1 MNSDTEETTK
11 VSEIEVNALKETRL
25 AAQEKFVLEK
35 KRHRVAEK
43 CMVPFE
49 NLNEDATAKQV
60 FAHVTSI
67 FAGKSMCDRFWN
79 GELITVV
86 KCIALHLP
94 NRGKHMACSSS
105 VATRI
110 FAVTLKSI
118 LTPII
123 CASWMW
129 SQGIASKDFSVTFRL
144 EVKLLLSLFDG
155 GNALCVHEP
164 SGRTLEVE
172 YPENIT

>member
-1 MNSDTEETTK
+1 MLEGHLGIESSERGQKIFSAVPQMNSDTEETTK

-67 FAGKSMCDRFWN
+67 FAGKSMCDRF
-79 GELITVV
+79 
-86 KCIALHLP
+86 
-94 NRGKHMACSSS
+94 
-105 VATRI
+105 
-110 FAVTLKSI
+110 
-118 LTPII
+118 
-123 CASWMW
+123 
-129 SQGIASKDFSVTFRL
+129 
-144 EVKLLLSLFDG
+144 
-155 GNALCVHEP
+155 
-164 SGRTLEVE
+164 
-172 YPENIT
+172 